1 MECQAPALIP
11 CPGDSMIRK
20 LAQAR
25 QDAARLRGEIE
36 RHNYQYHVLD
46 DPLIPDAEYDRL
58 LRTLEDLEHQ
68 FPQIATADSP
78 TQRVGSLPLE
88 SFVTAEHAVPMLSL
102 ANAFSEQE
110 VGDFDRR
117 CREGLAVESV
127 TYAAEPKLD
136 GLAISLLYEEGAF
149 RMAATRGDGH
159 RGEDVT
165 LNVRAIRSIPLKLLG
180 KGYPAVLEVRGEVYM
195 PLAGFERLNRAQ
207 EEKGEKR
214 YANPRNAAAGSLR
227 QLDPRLS
234 AARPLDF
241 FCYGVGRWQRG
252 PMPVTHLATLATLRN
267 WGLRVNPLARE
278 VRGVEQCL
286 AYYADLSAQR
296 AKLSYE
302 IDGVVY
308 KVNDYASQQ
317 ALGAVSRAPR
327 WALAHK
333 FPAQEEMTVVQRIEV
348 QVGRTG
354 AITPVARLEPVFVGG
369 VTVSNAT
376 LHNKEEIERLDVR
389 PGDTVIVR
397 RAGDVIPEVVSVVR
411 ERRRRNARRYR
422 FPSQCPVCGSDISAD
437 DDGVILRC
445 SGGLY
450 CSAQVKESI
459 KHFVS
464 RRAMDIDGL
473 GAKLVEQ
480 LVDTGQV
487 TTAADLY
494 HLTEEELANLERMG
508 DKSAAN
514 LMVALEQSQATTLGR
529 FLYALGIPQV
539 GEATAQILAVHFG
552 SLEALAMADAT
563 ALEAVP
569 DVGPVVAAGIQRFLA
584 QDHNREVIERL
595 RQAGVHWPK
604 VQSTVS
610 GDGPFAGT
618 TVVVTG
624 TLSGMSRDQARDWLK
639 AQGAKVTGSVS
650 AKTDYV
656 IVGENPGSKRDQ
668 AEQLGVTVLSE
679 AQMQEL
685 AGK

>member
-1 MECQAPALIP
+1 M
-11 CPGDSMIRK
+11 SRK

-78 TQRVGSLPLE
+78 TQRVGSQPLE

-117 CREGLAVESV
+117 CREGLAVEGV

-136 GLAISLLYEEGAF
+136 GLAVSLLYEEGVF

-180 KGYPAVLEVRGEVYM
+180 EGYPAVLEVRGEVYM

-207 EEKGEKR
+207 QEKGEKR
-214 YANPRNAAAGSLR
+214 YVNPRNAAAGSLR

-252 PMPVTHLATLATLRN
+252 PMPVTHLATLAALRN

-286 AYYADLSAQR
+286 AYYADLAAQR
-296 AKLSYE
+296 AKLSYQ

-376 LHNKEEIERLDVR
+376 LHNKEEIQRLDVR

-411 ERRRRNARRYR
+411 DRRRRNARRYR
-422 FPSQCPVCGSDISAD
+422 FPSQCPVCGSDIAAD

-480 LVDTGQV
+480 LVDTGRV

-514 LMVALEQSQATTLGR
+514 LMVALEQSRATTLGR

-539 GEATAQILAVHFG
+539 GEATAQILAVHFR
-552 SLEALAMADAT
+552 SLEALATADAT

-604 VQSTVS
+604 VQPAVS

-624 TLSGMSRDQARDWLK
+624 TLTGMSRDQARDWLK

-679 AQMQEL
+679 AQMHEL

>member
-1 MECQAPALIP
+1 
-11 CPGDSMIRK
+11 MIRK

-136 GLAISLLYEEGAF
+136 GLAVSLLYEEGAF

>member
-1 MECQAPALIP
+1 
-11 CPGDSMIRK
+11 MIRK

-46 DPLIPDAEYDRL
+46 DPLIPDAGYDRL

-624 TLSGMSRDQARDWLK
+624 TLSGMSRDQARDWLT

-656 IVGENPGSKRDQ
+656 IVGENPGAKRDQ

>member
-1 MECQAPALIP
+1 
-11 CPGDSMIRK
+11 MIRK

-46 DPLIPDAEYDRL
+46 DPLIPDAGYDRL

-136 GLAISLLYEEGAF
+136 GLAVSLLYEEGAF

>member
-1 MECQAPALIP
+1 MPVPDNIKREVKRLRQELEHHNRLYHSLDSPEITDADYDAL
-11 CPGDSMIRK
+11 
-20 LAQAR
+20 L
-25 QDAARLRGEIE
+25 ARLEQLE
-36 RHNYQYHVLD
+36 S
-46 DPLIPDAEYDRL
+46 EYDL
-58 LRTLEDLEHQ
+58 
-68 FPQIATADSP
+68 ATADSP
-78 TQRVGSLPLE
+78 TQRVGSEPLAT
-88 SFVTAEHAVPMLSL
+88 FTQVTHEVAMLSL
-102 ANAFSEQE
+102 DKVFNQQDLE
-110 VGDFDRR
+110 DFEARIKKR
-117 CREGLAVESV
+117 LGNEEAVHYSC
-127 TYAAEPKLD
+127 EPKVD
-136 GLAISLLYEEGAF
+136 GVAVSLLYRDGMLE
-149 RMAATRGDGH
+149 RAATRGDGVT
-159 RGEDVT
+159 GEDIT
-165 LNVRAIRSIPLKLLG
+165 HNVKTIRSIPLQLKGLKL
-180 KGYPAVLEVRGEVYM
+180 PALFEVRGEIF
-195 PLAGFERLNRAQ
+195 LGKAGFAKLNARA
-207 EEKGEKR
+207 EKAGGKIFV
-214 YANPRNAAAGSLR
+214 NPRNTAAGSIR
-227 QLDPRLS
+227 QLDSRNTARMPLQMYCYSVGVVEGAGLAESLS
-234 AARPLDF
+234 QIFDQLD
-241 FCYGVGRWQRG
+241 G
-252 PMPVTHLATLATLRN
+252 
-267 WGLRVNPLARE
+267 WGLPVNPQRE
-278 VRGVEQCL
+278 KSIGIDQCL
-286 AYYADLSAQR
+286 DYCLELLEMRDSLA
-296 AKLSYE
+296 YE
-302 IDGVVY
+302 IDGAVI
-308 KVNDYASQQ
+308 KVDDLALQQ
-317 ALGAVSRAPR
+317 RLGVKARSPR
-327 WALAHK
+327 WAMAYK
-333 FPAQEEMTVVQRIEV
+333 FPAEEKSTQVLDVEF

-354 AITPVARLEPVFVGG
+354 TITPVARLEPVFVGG

-514 LMVALEQSQATTLGR
+514 LMVALEQSRATTLGR

-539 GEATAQILAVHFG
+539 GEATAQILAVHFR

-624 TLSGMSRDQARDWLK
+624 TLSGMSRDQARDWLT

-656 IVGENPGSKRDQ
+656 IVGENPGAKRDQ

>member
-1 MECQAPALIP
+1 M
-11 CPGDSMIRK
+11 SRK

-46 DPLIPDAEYDRL
+46 DPLIPDAGYDRL

-624 TLSGMSRDQARDWLK
+624 TLSGMSRDQARDWLT

-656 IVGENPGSKRDQ
+656 IVGENPGAKRDQ

>member
-1 MECQAPALIP
+1 M
-11 CPGDSMIRK
+11 SRK

-136 GLAISLLYEEGAF
+136 GLAVSLLYEEGAF

>member
-1 MECQAPALIP
+1 M
-11 CPGDSMIRK
+11 SRK

-656 IVGENPGSKRDQ
+656 IVGENPGAKRDQ

>member
-1 MECQAPALIP
+1 
-11 CPGDSMIRK
+11 MIRK

-539 GEATAQILAVHFG
+539 GEATAQILAVHFR

>member
-1 MECQAPALIP
+1 M
-11 CPGDSMIRK
+11 SRK

-267 WGLRVNPLARE
+267 WGLRINPLARE
-278 VRGVEQCL
+278 VRGAEQCL
-286 AYYADLSAQR
+286 AYYADLAARR

-480 LVDTGQV
+480 LVDTSRV

-656 IVGENPGSKRDQ
+656 IVGENPGAKRDQ

>member
-1 MECQAPALIP
+1 
-11 CPGDSMIRK
+11 MIRK

-46 DPLIPDAEYDRL
+46 DPLIPDAGYDRL

>member
-1 MECQAPALIP
+1 M
-11 CPGDSMIRK
+11 SRK

>member
-1 MECQAPALIP
+1 M
-11 CPGDSMIRK
+11 SRK

-624 TLSGMSRDQARDWLK
+624 TLSGMSRDQARDWLT

-656 IVGENPGSKRDQ
+656 IVGENPGAKRDQ

>member
-1 MECQAPALIP
+1 M
-11 CPGDSMIRK
+11 SRK

-25 QDAARLRGEIE
+25 QDVARLRGEIE

-624 TLSGMSRDQARDWLK
+624 TLSGMSRDQARDWLT

-656 IVGENPGSKRDQ
+656 IVGENPGAKRDQ

>member
-1 MECQAPALIP
+1 
-11 CPGDSMIRK
+11 MIRK

-656 IVGENPGSKRDQ
+656 IVGENPGAKRDQ

>member
-1 MECQAPALIP
+1 
-11 CPGDSMIRK
+11 MIRK

-624 TLSGMSRDQARDWLK
+624 TLSGMSRDQARDWLT

-656 IVGENPGSKRDQ
+656 IVGENPGAKRDQ

>member
-1 MECQAPALIP
+1 
-11 CPGDSMIRK
+11 MIRK